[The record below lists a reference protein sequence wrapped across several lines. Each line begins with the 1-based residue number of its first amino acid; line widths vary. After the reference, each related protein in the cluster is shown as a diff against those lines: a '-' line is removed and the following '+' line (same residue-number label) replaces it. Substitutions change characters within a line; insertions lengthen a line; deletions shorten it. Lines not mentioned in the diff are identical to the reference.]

1 MDIYT
6 GAEKAETCGGIIKN
20 LWYNAIWDKY
30 DSETRQY
37 TQNAS
42 DFNDALA
49 NLFSDSDFSSDINS
63 IKSSKDTVQ
72 QYMSTL
78 QSPPAEWENA
88 YNALGDAY
96 DAYLEIV
103 NIVTSPNGSLQTFSS
118 SFNDADTKAATTL
131 EKALGYV
138 KD

>member
-1 MDIYT
+1 
-6 GAEKAETCGGIIKN
+6 
-20 LWYNAIWDKY
+20 
-30 DSETRQY
+30 
-37 TQNAS
+37 
-42 DFNDALA
+42 
-49 NLFSDSDFSSDINS
+49 
-63 IKSSKDTVQ
+63 
-72 QYMSTL
+72 MSTL

-88 YNALGDAY
+88 YNALEDAY

>member
-1 MDIYT
+1 
-6 GAEKAETCGGIIKN
+6 
-20 LWYNAIWDKY
+20 
-30 DSETRQY
+30 
-37 TQNAS
+37 
-42 DFNDALA
+42 
-49 NLFSDSDFSSDINS
+49 
-63 IKSSKDTVQ
+63 
-72 QYMSTL
+72 MSTL

-103 NIVTSPNGSLQTFSS
+103 NIVTSPFSS